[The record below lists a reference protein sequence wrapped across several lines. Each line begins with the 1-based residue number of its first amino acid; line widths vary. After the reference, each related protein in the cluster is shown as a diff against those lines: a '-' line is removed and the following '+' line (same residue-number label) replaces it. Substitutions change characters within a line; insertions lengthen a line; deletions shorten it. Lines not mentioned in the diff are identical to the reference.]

1 MTPADNTIQKLILDL
16 LVRVN
21 KSNNEV
27 FDKFSSIA
35 NNSSIPIIQQYFD
48 QIIPDDIVIEIDRLE
63 LNLGVIQYE
72 ELERVFNENLL
83 NSLKNIFDQYF
94 DQNGNI
100 TSDSNNL
107 FKISQ
112 LPENHLALAK
122 YYLLFGRAPWWAY
135 GNAVNINDLILKIIN
150 TSPNSLRLLL
160 FEIGRNDEVRK
171 RLAFSLQEDIIKKL
185 VKILEPGDAEY
196 IFTYHK
202 TISKLNKEKQTVK
215 VEEKQFNR
223 SLWYLILTYIIY
235 NRGGNFNR
243 REFLKQN
250 IHNVANLHNTSYQI
264 LLTLMYNA
272 LKVNKLNNEFPNSS
286 TTQLFD
292 NILILIQE
300 DNLIELTDD
309 AKDKKIVKRKSTA
322 ENSLEEKLGIL
333 HYYLERGSF
342 PLDSFHY
349 SSSDIVSILEL
360 FLDQNPE
367 LLIRYF
373 SITNFSA
380 QMIKRL
386 FEFLPTNL
394 YNKLIHLLTPNNF
407 SLKVVDLQ
415 KSFILFLIHRQSSTN
430 ILLNA
435 EWKLSVL
442 NYIINNRNSLSIP
455 NLITRFIFQI
465 ANRLQLSY
473 TNIAIIYQKDLLR
486 QIHTAEYNTSV
497 LRIIADQIDLLVQVN
512 EPSSSATATILSD
525 EIKND
530 DNRYYG
536 IADLLKF
543 VILRGYV
550 PWWGKN
556 YLTKSLA
563 QLMIELY
570 DFNSKEAISIFK
582 SASAQMI
589 YRNRFIQFFTPD
601 FTKNILQLLWKN
613 EADWNLYNSIGN
625 IFQSIPSILNKP
637 IDKATNNIILHAFWK
652 TLLDGS
658 FSGFDKDNFIRLS
671 FLLLRKYHSF
681 DFQDILQLINASND
695 SSGTDGLKL
704 QENQIEIIQQLLDSY
719 HLPFTNDE
727 LLIDFTISSNLY
739 FELLLTS
746 LVFGNKKLTKSRK
759 IKEIVD
765 VITYFIK
772 NLSFPPYLQEYLIN
786 KKSDYF
792 SFLLGYLYSIDHE
805 KFTHFINSNIQS
817 SDHPVW
823 LSNLLQLNRTLYLST
838 DTYVKKN
845 ITKDIS
851 SFDSILRSIVFS
863 NNVLSNDQKTNA
875 VFKLVD
881 YFIDNLSFPKYLV
894 DSLTNNLEDFFSYLL
909 DILFSLDLS
918 KYNLLIEKGYKT
930 SKRPSWFYTILEI
943 NNLSPLPS
951 FDYVIRSAVYNN
963 NDLSNDQKVNS
974 ILQLINYYIDN
985 LSFPQ
990 SILASLKN
998 KQEDFFSYLLSILYS
1013 LNQSKH
1019 SQIIEH
1025 GYKTSKRPSWFYAI
1039 LENNNLSPLPSFDYV
1054 IRSAVYNNND
1064 LSNDQKVNS
1073 ILQLIN
1079 YYIDNLFFPQSILA
1093 SLKNKPED
1101 FFSYLLSILY
1111 SLDQS
1116 KHGQIIEQ
1124 GYNTSQKPTWF
1135 YSILEKNNFNQISS
1149 FESILQSTVY
1159 NNSELS
1165 KDQKISSVFQ
1175 LINYFIDNLSFPPY
1189 LSVSLKKKPEEFFS
1203 YLLGILYSLDRLK
1216 HTELIQKGF
1225 TITKNPDWFYTI
1237 LENNNFLKISNQVR
1251 LNSTSELY
1259 DFDQW
1264 VHLIVYQNKDIANEQ
1279 KVSEIIKI
1287 INYFIDN
1294 LFFPNHFPEYLKNKQ
1309 HLFFSHLME
1318 LLFSLNQAKFFEII
1332 NGVLFSVDKPL
1343 WFVNLIHNIK
1353 KQLNFS
1359 TLGINRIVSSDLPYV
1374 DTEFDQYFVNDNT
1387 FVYTLLGF
1395 KPVTSQKFNLTFI
1408 TNESSTLLLNLL
1420 FNKKFSVKYEFLA
1433 RYDLS
1438 FLITILFRFLFTN
1451 NEMLFNQVLSKF
1463 SSFPSSTRNLLFK
1476 LFSGKTTHPTDE
1488 LITERLIPYITVEV
1502 DSQKKVL
1509 EKDSLIKNNK
1519 ISTTVSNKLNEWIN
1533 NELLKEGTNRED
1545 ILLNLL
1551 TFFLVNGKFYD
1562 SFASFSGSYVNE
1574 LLRILILDIAR
1585 FNSKKLSSILSFDK
1599 NNLDAKNIVLNL
1611 FSQGTNIE
1619 ERSIDS
1625 ILQSFKSEPLISK
1638 NIIESINEF
1647 DVNNINPLIDN
1658 VPFNEIGIR
1667 DFFKKTLGIDIVSDK
1682 LLLDNSINIVI
1693 YYLLHKK
1700 KDPQFKKNTEDS
1712 FIVYLKEIL
1721 WFIYTEQPAILR
1733 DLLTNAS
1740 YPLNNKV
1747 ALLVLFSQTSDKKD
1761 TATRFYLQP
1770 IIENEIFK
1778 YIESMV
1784 DKKIANREFKDLV
1797 NNLLKEKLVGKNIP
1811 ILKLLQYVQSTD
1823 LMDEFIQT
1831 QLSDEA
1837 TKKINKLQAAFLKQI
1852 IALFNAALP
1861 NFKER
1866 NEFSNF
1872 LIRFNSYILSE
1883 AHLIVNIDI
1892 YLRKLIQFLLY
1903 HNRTRSIYF
1912 FSKFIFYT
1920 DNLNFSFS
1928 VEYSLIVNK
1937 LRKIFKEFI
1946 NSSDLAIAAE
1956 NDTGKESRDKELLD
1970 KINEVVSDFL
1980 VDEKENLPDNIDPK
1994 LLDEDFIES
2003 NESIYINNAGLV
2015 LFNPYITTFFSK
2027 LGITEK
2033 GKFKDEESSFRAIH
2047 LLQLLVTDA
2056 TYEEH
2061 ELVLNKILCNLPVSS
2076 PIPMDIVLKP
2086 AEKLLARELVEI
2098 TMKRWKKGSS
2108 GSKESFRAS
2117 FINRDGRL
2125 SMVNEEWHLKVEQR
2139 GYDVILNTLPWSF
2152 GMIKLPWMLKPLI
2165 VEWV

>member
-1 MTPADNTIQKLILDL
+1 VTPADNTIQKLILDL

-35 NNSSIPIIQQYFD
+35 NNSSIPIIQRYFD
-48 QIIPDDIVIEIDRLE
+48 EIIPDDIVIEIDRLE

-72 ELERVFNENLL
+72 DLERVFNENLL

-122 YYLLFGRAPWWAY
+122 YYLLFGRAPWWAS
-135 GNAVNINDLILKIIN
+135 GNSVNINELILKIIN

-250 IHNVANLHNTSYQI
+250 IHNVANIHNTSYQI

-286 TTQLFD
+286 VTQLFD
-292 NILILIQE
+292 NILILVQE
-300 DNLIELTDD
+300 DNLIELTVD
-309 AKDKKIVKRKSTA
+309 AKDKKKIKRKSTA

-349 SSSDIVSILEL
+349 SSSDIVSILEF

-373 SITNFSA
+373 TITNFSD

-394 YNKLIHLLTPNNF
+394 YNKLIQLLTPNNF

-415 KSFILFLIHRQSSTN
+415 KSFILFLIQRQSSTN
-430 ILLNA
+430 ILLNG

-442 NYIINNRNSLSIP
+442 NYIINNTNSLSIP
-455 NLITRFIFQI
+455 NLITRFIYQI

-473 TNIAIIYQKDLLR
+473 NNIVTLYQKDLLR
-486 QIHTAEYNTSV
+486 QIHTAEYSTSV
-497 LRIIADQIDLLVQVN
+497 LRIIADQIDLLVHVN
-512 EPSSSATATILSD
+512 EPSVSSTAIILSD
-525 EIKND
+525 EIQND

-563 QLMIELY
+563 QLMIDLY
-570 DFNSKEAISIFK
+570 NFNSKEAISIFK

-637 IDKATNNIILHAFWK
+637 INKATDNIILHAFWK

-658 FSGFDKDNFIRLS
+658 FSGFDKDHFIRLS

-681 DFQDILQLINASND
+681 DFQDILQLVNASKKQGNP
-695 SSGTDGLKL
+695 
-704 QENQIEIIQQLLDSY
+704 IEIIQQLFDGDQ
-719 HLPFTNDE
+719 LPFDNDE

-746 LVFGNKKLTKSRK
+746 LIFGNKKSTKSRK

-765 VITYFIK
+765 VINYFIK

-786 KKSDYF
+786 KKLDYF
-792 SFLLGYLYSIDHE
+792 SFLLGYLYSMDHE
-805 KFTHFINSNIQS
+805 KFAQIINSNIQS
-817 SDHPVW
+817 SVHPVW
-823 LSNLLQLNRTLYLST
+823 LSNLLQLNRNLYLLP
-838 DTYVKKN
+838 DVDVKKN
-845 ITKDIS
+845 IPKDIS
-851 SFDSILRSIVFS
+851 SFDSILRSVVYRNDILS
-863 NNVLSNDQKTNA
+863 NNQKTDA
-875 VFKLVD
+875 VFQLLN
-881 YFIDNLSFPKYLV
+881 YFIYNLSFPKYIS
-894 DSLTNNLEDFFSYLL
+894 DSLNNNSEDFFSYLL
-909 DILFSLDLS
+909 DILFSLNLS

-930 SKRPSWFYTILEI
+930 TKNPSWFYTILE
-943 NNLSPLPS
+943 
-951 FDYVIRSAVYNN
+951 N
-963 NDLSNDQKVNS
+963 NDLSPFPSFDLIVRSAVFNYNDLPNDQKVNS

-998 KQEDFFSYLLSILYS
+998 KPEDFFSYLLSILYS
-1013 LNQSKH
+1013 LDQSKH
-1019 SQIIEH
+1019 SQIIKQ
-1025 GYKTSKRPSWFYAI
+1025 GYSTSQKPTWFYSI
-1039 LENNNLSPLPSFDYV
+1039 LEKNNFNLFYSFES
-1054 IRSAVYNNND
+1054 ILLSKVYNNNE
-1064 LSNDQKVNS
+1064 LSKDQQINS
-1073 ILQLIN
+1073 IFQLIN
-1079 YYIDNLFFPQSILA
+1079 YFIDNLSFPQSILT

-1116 KHGQIIEQ
+1116 KHSQIIEQ
-1124 GYNTSQKPTWF
+1124 GYSTSQKPTWF
-1135 YSILEKNNFNQISS
+1135 YSILEKNNFNQFSS
-1149 FESILQSTVY
+1149 YESILQSTVY
-1159 NNSELS
+1159 NNNELS
-1165 KDQKISSVFQ
+1165 KDQQISSVFQ
-1175 LINYFIDNLSFPPY
+1175 LINYFIDNLSFPSY
-1189 LSVSLKKKPEEFFS
+1189 LSVSLENKPEEFFS
-1203 YLLGILYSLDRLK
+1203 YLLGILYSLDQLK
-1216 HTELIQKGF
+1216 HTELIEKGYS
-1225 TITKNPDWFYTI
+1225 TNKNPSWFYTI
-1237 LENNNFLKISNQVR
+1237 LENNNFLKFSNKVS
-1251 LNSTSELY
+1251 LNATSELY

-1264 VHLIVYQNKDIANEQ
+1264 VNLVIYQNKEISNEL
-1279 KVSEIIKI
+1279 KGSEIVKI
-1287 INYFIDN
+1287 ITYFIDN
-1294 LFFPNHFPEYLKNKQ
+1294 LSFPNHFPEYLKNKQ
-1309 HLFFSHLME
+1309 HLFFSHLLG
-1318 LLFSLNQAKFFEII
+1318 LLFSLNQAKYIEII
-1332 NGVLFSVDKPL
+1332 NAVLHTLNKPI
-1343 WFVNLIHNIK
+1343 WFINLVHNIK
-1353 KQLNFS
+1353 KQINFS
-1359 TLGINRIVSSDLPYV
+1359 TLGINSIVTADLPYV
-1374 DTEFDQYFVNDNT
+1374 DTDLAPYFVNDNI
-1387 FVYTLLGF
+1387 FIYTLLGF
-1395 KPVTSQKFNLTFI
+1395 KPVTSQKFSVTFI
-1408 TNESSTLLLNLL
+1408 TNETSTLLLSLL
-1420 FNKKFSVKYEFLA
+1420 SNKKLPVKYEFLA
-1433 RYDLS
+1433 RYDFS

-1451 NEMLFNQVLSKF
+1451 NEILFNQVLLKF
-1463 SSFPSSTRNLLFK
+1463 ASFPSSTRILLFK
-1476 LFSGKTTHPTDE
+1476 LFPGKTNHPTDE

-1509 EKDSLIKNNK
+1509 EKDSLFKNNK

-1533 NELLKEGTNRED
+1533 SQLLNEGINREG

-1551 TFFLVNGKFYD
+1551 TFFLQNGKFYD
-1562 SFASFSGSYVNE
+1562 SFSSFTGSYVNE
-1574 LLRILILDIAR
+1574 LLRILILEIAR
-1585 FNSKKLSSILSFDK
+1585 FDSKKLVTILSFD
-1599 NNLDAKNIVLNL
+1599 NNNIDAKIIVLNL
-1611 FSQGTNIE
+1611 FSQGATIE
-1619 ERSIDS
+1619 ERSVHT
-1625 ILQSFKSEPLISK
+1625 ILQSFNSELPIS
-1638 NIIESINEF
+1638 NITSESLNEF
-1647 DVNNINPLIDN
+1647 DVHNINPLIEN
-1658 VPFNEIGIR
+1658 LPFNEVGIR
-1667 DFFKKTLGIDIVSDK
+1667 DFFKKTLGVEIVSDK

-1700 KDPQFKKNTEDS
+1700 KEPQFKKITEDS

-1721 WFIYTEQPAILR
+1721 WFIYAEQPAILR
-1733 DLLTNAS
+1733 DLLTSSS

-1747 ALLVLFSQTSDKKD
+1747 SLLALYSQTSDKKD

-1770 IIENEIFK
+1770 IIETEIFK
-1778 YIESMV
+1778 FIESMV
-1784 DKKIANREFKDLV
+1784 DKKIANRDFKDLV
-1797 NNLLKEKLVGKNIP
+1797 NNVLKEKLVGKNIP
-1811 ILKLLQYVQSTD
+1811 ILKLLQYVQSSD
-1823 LMDEFIQT
+1823 LMDDFIQT
-1831 QLSDEA
+1831 QLAQEA
-1837 TKKINKLQAAFLKQI
+1837 TKKINKLQSAFLKQV

-1861 NFKER
+1861 NFKDR
-1866 NEFSNF
+1866 NEFSNI

-1883 AHLIVNIDI
+1883 AHLIVSIDI

-1903 HNRTRSIYF
+1903 QNRTRAIYF
-1912 FSKFIFYT
+1912 FSKFILYT
-1920 DNLNFSFS
+1920 DNVNLSFS
-1928 VEYSLIVNK
+1928 TDYAIIVNK
-1937 LRKIFKEFI
+1937 IRKIFKEFI

-1956 NDTGKESRDKELLD
+1956 KDTANDSRDKELLD
-1970 KINEVVSDFL
+1970 KINEVVADIL
-1980 VDEKENLPDNIDPK
+1980 VDEKDTIPENVDPK
-1994 LLDEDFIES
+1994 LLDEDFVES
-2003 NESIYINNAGLV
+2003 KESIYINNAGLV

-2027 LGITEK
+2027 LGITEH
-2033 GKFKDEESSFRAIH
+2033 GKFKDEESTFRAIH

-2056 TYEEH
+2056 AYEEH

-2086 AEKLLARELVEI
+2086 AEKLLAKELVEI

>member
-1 MTPADNTIQKLILDL
+1 MTPAANTIQKLILDL

-35 NNSSIPIIQQYFD
+35 NNSSIPIIQRYFD

-72 ELERVFNENLL
+72 DLERVFNENLL

-122 YYLLFGRAPWWAY
+122 YYLLFGRAPWWAS
-135 GNAVNINDLILKIIN
+135 GNAVNINELILKIIN

-202 TISKLNKEKQTVK
+202 TISKLNKDKQTVK

-250 IHNVANLHNTSYQI
+250 IHNVANIHNTSYQI

-272 LKVNKLNNEFPNSS
+272 LKVNKLNNEFLNSS
-286 TTQLFD
+286 VTQLFD
-292 NILILIQE
+292 NILILVQE

-322 ENSLEEKLGIL
+322 ENALEEKLHIF

-349 SSSDIVSILEL
+349 SSSDIVSIMEL

-373 SITNFSA
+373 SITTINA

-386 FEFLPTNL
+386 FELLPTNL
-394 YNKLIHLLTPNNF
+394 YNKLIHLLTPSNF

-415 KSFILFLIHRQSSTN
+415 KSFILFLIQRQSSTN
-430 ILLNA
+430 ILLNG

-442 NYIINNRNSLSIP
+442 NYIINGRNSLSIP
-455 NLITRFIFQI
+455 NLITRYIYQI

-473 TNIAIIYQKDLLR
+473 NTIVTLYQKDLFR
-486 QIHTAEYNTSV
+486 QIHTAEYSTSV
-497 LRIIADQIDLLVQVN
+497 LREIADQIDLLVQVN
-512 EPSSSATATILSD
+512 EPSSSTNATILSD
-525 EIKND
+525 EIQND

-563 QLMIELY
+563 QLMIDLY
-570 DFNSKEAISIFK
+570 NFNSKEAISIFK

-601 FTKNILQLLWKN
+601 FTKNILQFLWKN
-613 EADWNLYNSIGN
+613 ETDWTLYNSVYN
-625 IFQSIPSILNKP
+625 IFQSIPTVLNKP
-637 IDKATNNIILHAFWK
+637 IDKATNNVILHAFWK

-658 FSGFDKDNFIRLS
+658 FSGFDKDIFIRLS

-681 DFQDILQLINASND
+681 DFQDILQLVNASTKQGN
-695 SSGTDGLKL
+695 TT
-704 QENQIEIIQQLLDSY
+704 EIIQQLFDSDQ
-719 HLPFTNDE
+719 LQFDNDE

-746 LVFGNKKLTKSRK
+746 LVFGNKKSPKSRK
-759 IKEIVD
+759 IKELLDLIS
-765 VITYFIK
+765 YFIK
-772 NLSFPPYLQEYLIN
+772 NHSFPQYLQEYLPN
-786 KKSDYF
+786 KKLDFF
-792 SFLLGYLYSIDHE
+792 SFLLGYFYSLDHE
-805 KFTHFINSNIQS
+805 KFTQFMDANIQS
-817 SDHPVW
+817 SDHPAW
-823 LSNLLQLNRTLYLST
+823 LSNLLQLNRNLYLSP
-838 DTYVKKN
+838 DKYGNNN

-851 SFDSILRSIVFS
+851 SFDTILRSIVYN

-875 VFKLVD
+875 VFQLIVI
-881 YFIDNLSFPKYLV
+881 FIDNLAFPKYIS
-894 DSLTNNLEDFFSYLL
+894 DSLNNNTEDFFAYLL
-909 DILFSLDLS
+909 DILFSLDQS

-930 SKRPSWFYTILEI
+930 DKRPSWFYDILD
-943 NNLSPLPS
+943 NKNYSTYQP
-951 FDYVIRSAVYNN
+951 FDFIVRSVVYNN
-963 NDLSNDQKVNS
+963 TDLPNDQKVNS

-985 LSFPQ
+985 LSFPS
-990 SILASLKN
+990 SIL
-998 KQEDFFSYLLSILYS
+998 
-1013 LNQSKH
+1013 
-1019 SQIIEH
+1019 
-1025 GYKTSKRPSWFYAI
+1025 KTSKY
-1039 LENNNLSPLPSFDYV
+1039 
-1054 IRSAVYNNND
+1054 
-1064 LSNDQKVNS
+1064 
-1073 ILQLIN
+1073 
-1079 YYIDNLFFPQSILA
+1079 
-1093 SLKNKPED
+1093 KPED
-1101 FFSYLLSILY
+1101 FFSYLLGILY
-1111 SLDQS
+1111 SLDRSRHTQV
-1116 KHGQIIEQ
+1116 IEK
-1124 GYNTSQKPTWF
+1124 GYSAFQKPAWF
-1135 YSILEKNNFNQISS
+1135 YSILEKNNFLKLSS
-1149 FESILQSTVY
+1149 FESIVQSTVY

-1189 LSVSLKKKPEEFFS
+1189 LSASLNNKTEEFFS
-1203 YLLGILYSLDRLK
+1203 YLLGILYSLDSLK
-1216 HTELIQKGF
+1216 HSQLIEKGF
-1225 TITKNPDWFYTI
+1225 ATNKNPDWFYTI
-1237 LENNNFLKISNQVR
+1237 LDNNNFLKFSPKAI
-1251 LNSTSELY
+1251 LTSELY
-1259 DFDQW
+1259 DFDEW
-1264 VHLIVYQNKDIANEQ
+1264 IDLIIYQNRDIPNEQ
-1279 KVSEIIKI
+1279 KIIEIVKI
-1287 INYFIDN
+1287 LTFFIDT
-1294 LFFPNHFPEYLKNKQ
+1294 LSFPSHFPEYLKNRQ
-1309 HLFFSHLME
+1309 HQFFSHLMT
-1318 LLFSLNQAKFFEII
+1318 LLFSLNQAKFLEII
-1332 NGVLFSVDKPL
+1332 NAVLFSMNKPI
-1343 WFVNLIHNIK
+1343 WIVNLIHNIK
-1353 KQLNFS
+1353 KQINFS
-1359 TLGINRIVSSDLPYV
+1359 TLGINAIVSADLPDV
-1374 DTEFDQYFVNDNT
+1374 ENELLRHSVNDNA
-1387 FVYTLLGF
+1387 FIYTLLGF
-1395 KPVTSQKFNLTFI
+1395 KPVSSQKYNLTLI
-1408 TNESSTLLLNLL
+1408 SNESSTLLLYLL
-1420 FNKKFSVKYEFLA
+1420 SNKRLPVKFEFLA
-1433 RYDLS
+1433 RYDFS
-1438 FLITILFRFLFTN
+1438 FLITILFRFLFSS
-1451 NEMLFNQVLSKF
+1451 NEIVFNQVLSKF
-1463 SSFPSSTRNLLFK
+1463 TSFPSSTRNLLFK
-1476 LFSGKTTHPTDE
+1476 LFSGKTNHPADE
-1488 LITERLIPYITVEV
+1488 LISERLIPYIAFEV

-1509 EKDSLIKNNK
+1509 DKESSFNRNK
-1519 ISTTVSNKLNEWIN
+1519 ISTTVSKKFNEWIN
-1533 NELLKEGTNRED
+1533 NALLDEGNNRLEILLK
-1545 ILLNLL
+1545 LLVY
-1551 TFFLVNGKFYD
+1551 FLENGKFYD
-1562 SFASFSGSYVNE
+1562 SFASFTGSFVSE
-1574 LLRILILDIAR
+1574 LLRILILEIFR
-1585 FNSKKLSSILSFDK
+1585 FDSKKLLTILSSDK
-1599 NNLDAKNIVLNL
+1599 NNLDAKNVVLNL
-1611 FSQGTNIE
+1611 FSQGANIE
-1619 ERSIDS
+1619 ERSIHS
-1625 ILQSFKSEPLISK
+1625 LLQSLNSDSQNSK
-1638 NIIESINEF
+1638 KLYESLNEF
-1647 DVNNINPLIDN
+1647 DVYNINPLIEN
-1658 VPFNEIGIR
+1658 IPFNEVGIR
-1667 DFFKKTLGIDIVSDK
+1667 DFFKKTLGVDIVSDK
-1682 LLLDNSINIVI
+1682 LLLDNAVNIVI

-1700 KDPQFKKNTEDS
+1700 KEPQFKKITEDS
-1712 FIVYLKEIL
+1712 FIVYLKEIV
-1721 WFIYTEQPAILR
+1721 WFIYTDQPAVLR
-1733 DLLTNAS
+1733 DLLTNS
-1740 YPLNNKV
+1740 MYPLQNKV
-1747 ALLVLFSQTSDKKD
+1747 ALLAMYSQTSDKKD

-1770 IIENEIFK
+1770 IVENEIFK
-1778 YIESMV
+1778 YIESIV

-1797 NNLLKEKLVGKNIP
+1797 NTLLKEKLVGDNIP

-1831 QLSDEA
+1831 QLGQEA
-1837 TKKINKLQAAFLKQI
+1837 TKKINKLQAAYLKQVI
-1852 IALFNAALP
+1852 VIFNAALP
-1861 NFKER
+1861 NFKDR
-1866 NEFSNF
+1866 NEFSNI

-1883 AHLIVNIDI
+1883 AHLIVSIDI
-1892 YLRKLIQFLLY
+1892 YLRKLIQFQLY
-1903 HNRTRSIYF
+1903 QNRTRSIYF
-1912 FSKFIFYT
+1912 FSKFISYT
-1920 DNLNFSFS
+1920 DNINLSFS
-1928 VEYSLIVNK
+1928 SEYAIIVNK
-1937 LRKIFKEFI
+1937 LRKIFKELI
-1946 NSSDLAIAAE
+1946 NSSDLAMAAE
-1956 NDTGKESRDKELLD
+1956 KDIANDSRDKELLD
-1970 KINEVVSDFL
+1970 KINEVVADIL
-1980 VDEKENLPDNIDPK
+1980 VDEKDNLPENVDPK
-1994 LLDEDFIES
+1994 LLDQDFVES
-2003 NESIYINNAGLV
+2003 KESIYINNAGLV

-2027 LGITEK
+2027 LGITEH
-2033 GKFKDEESSFRAIH
+2033 GKFKDQESTFRAIH

-2056 TYEEH
+2056 VYEEH

-2086 AEKLLARELVEI
+2086 AEKLLAKELVEI

-2125 SMVNEEWHLKVEQR
+2125 SMINEEWHLKVEQR